1 MIDILKYMG
10 VPWDIEY
17 YSDPEE
23 VYIESIKIN
32 GGDELVDEFTE
43 KFIAGINLV
52 LIGELKKEAKRNRG
66 EDAGQHCLEAG
77 GFNYG

>member
-1 MIDILKYMG
+1 MIDTLNYKG
-10 VPWDIEY
+10 TRWDIEY

-52 LIGELKKEAKRNRG
+52 LINELEKEAKRSKE
-66 EDAGQHCLEAG
+66 EDMGQRCLEAG

>member
-1 MIDILKYMG
+1 MILYYKG
-10 VPWDIEY
+10 VIWEVEY

-23 VYIESIKIN
+23 VYIESIKLDDS
-32 GGDELVDEFTE
+32 DELVDEFTE

-52 LIGELKKEAKRNRG
+52 LIDELEKEAKRSIE
-66 EDAGQHCLEAG
+66 EDMGQRCLEAG